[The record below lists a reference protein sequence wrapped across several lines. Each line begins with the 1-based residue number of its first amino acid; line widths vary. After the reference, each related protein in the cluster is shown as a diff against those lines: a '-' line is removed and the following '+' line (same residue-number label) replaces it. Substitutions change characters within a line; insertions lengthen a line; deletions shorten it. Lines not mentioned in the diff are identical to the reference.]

1 MDELISAL
9 EATGYPFAHFGW
21 SRAPEDDYGVY
32 AEDGAN
38 DLIAGDSHVEKAV
51 EGTVDFFTREIDAD
65 VIYAGGGEVYE
76 TVTGTLYGWFDRLPA
91 KTAIEYALNEA
102 RCAWYLNSVQFEPD
116 TGYVH
121 LEWVFQ
127 TAG

>member
-1 MDELISAL
+1 MDELIKAL
-9 EATGYPFAHFGW
+9 LETGYPFAHFGW
-21 SRAPEDDYGVY
+21 SHAPDGDYGVY

-38 DLIAGDSHVEKAV
+38 DLIAGDRHVERV
-51 EGTVDFFTREIDAD
+51 IEGTVDFFTRAVDAVVVYAHD
-65 VIYAGGGEVYE
+65 GTIYLTADGAYA
-76 TVTGTLYGWFDRLPA
+76 WADRLPA
-91 KTAIEYALNEA
+91 KTAIEAALNAA
-102 RCAWYLNSVQFEPD
+102 RCAWYLNNIQFESD